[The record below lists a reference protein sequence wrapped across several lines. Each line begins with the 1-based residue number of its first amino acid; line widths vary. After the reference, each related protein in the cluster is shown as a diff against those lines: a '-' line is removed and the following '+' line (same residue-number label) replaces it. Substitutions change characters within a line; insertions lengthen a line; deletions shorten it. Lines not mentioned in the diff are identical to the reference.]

1 MGGYGMFQLMSSV
14 PELFAAGI
22 ICCGGGMY
30 WNAVRLKN
38 IALRLFHGE
47 KDEVVYPE
55 ESKRIYDA
63 LKSLGG
69 NVELITYPECDHA
82 CWSKTYANDD
92 NYDWLLSKE
101 KI

>member
-1 MGGYGMFQLMSSV
+1 M
-14 PELFAAGI
+14 FAALVPV
-22 ICCGGGMY
+22 CGGGMY
-30 WNAVRLKN
+30 WNAARLKN

-55 ESKRIYDA
+55 ESKRIYAA
-63 LKSLGG
+63 LKSCGG
-69 NVELITYPECDHA
+69 NAELIIYPECDHD